1 MALHTLKNKRF
12 LFRISV
18 KHLFVSLTVSKI
30 RYFSVSRN
38 RSRFRWRPLKHLKSI
53 TGFLRQSRHRSAPQ
67 IPSERSNA
75 GSMAVYTTPIRFIR
89 QPLSIRLHFHTFY
102 MKLLMNFYR
111 FFARNNYI
119 NIFVFKLSKK
129 NSKKLFTFFSK
140 HDMMIL
146 C

>member
-1 MALHTLKNKRF
+1 MALHTLKSKGF
-12 LFRISV
+12 LSRISA

-30 RYFSVSRN
+30 RYFSASRN
-38 RSRFRWRPLKHLKSI
+38 RSLFRWRPLKHLKSI
-53 TGFLRQSRHRSAPQ
+53 TGFLRQSRHRSAPR
-67 IPSERSNA
+67 IPSERLNA
-75 GSMAVYTTPIRFIR
+75 GLMAVYTTPIRFIR
-89 QPLSIRLHFHTFY
+89 QPLSIRLPFRTFY
-102 MKLLMNFYR
+102 MKLLTNFYR